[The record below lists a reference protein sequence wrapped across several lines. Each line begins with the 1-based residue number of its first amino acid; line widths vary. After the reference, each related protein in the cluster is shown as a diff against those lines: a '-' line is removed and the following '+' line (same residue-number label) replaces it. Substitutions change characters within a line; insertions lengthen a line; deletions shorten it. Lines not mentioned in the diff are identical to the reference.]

1 MKKSQFI
8 SLGILLIAVTIFIIV
23 GAFGRGDKDPVVHVT
38 PTPTP
43 SATTQPLETPT
54 PTNEDVTPTPSPT
67 PTPERTPVVFPTVD
81 KGYVSSQSTKTTTWY
96 WGVLKDENGIE
107 YPTFNQQLNKF
118 VDGFDYVFTNKIDGK
133 KVVTLTFNEGWD
145 DKDNRTVEIL
155 NILKEEG
162 VKATFFLTKEYMNV
176 EANHDVIRRMHAE
189 GHQLGTRGSV
199 SRQLQTLS
207 VDDAI
212 NELLSM
218 EEKLQEILDDNTVRM
233 VAYRHIE
240 SFSRR
245 DLALVSELG
254 YKVVLWSYNYNDW
267 GVLNVA
273 EEQKAFN
280 RMIDYMFN
288 GTVFSFSASSVNNV
302 NLLPKLIKE
311 ARSQG
316 FEFIQIDTD
325 N

>member
-23 GAFGRGDKDPVVHVT
+23 GAFGRADKDPVINVT

-43 SATTQPLETPT
+43 SPTSPSLETPT
-54 PTNEDVTPTPSPT
+54 PTNEEETPEPTPT

-81 KGYVSSQSTKTTTWY
+81 KAYVSSQFTETTTWY
-96 WGVLKDENGIE
+96 WGVLKDEDGME
-107 YPTFNQQLNKF
+107 YPTFNDQLKKF
-118 VDGFDYVFTNKIDGK
+118 VDGFDYVFLNKKEGK

-145 DKDNRTVEIL
+145 DKDNRTVQIL
-155 NILKEEG
+155 DILKEKG

-207 VDDAI
+207 IDDAI
-212 NELLSM
+212 NELLGM
-218 EEKLQEILDDNTVRM
+218 EEKLQEILGDNTVRM

-254 YKVVLWSYNYNDW
+254 YKIALWSYNYNDW
-267 GVLNVA
+267 GVLNAA

-288 GTVFSFSASSVNNV
+288 GTVFSFTASSVNNV
-302 NLLPKLIKE
+302 NLLPQLIDE
-311 ARSQG
+311 ARTQG
-316 FEFIQIDTD
+316 FEFIQLDT
-325 N
+325 NF